1 MGEKGIKVS
10 EIQSILQINSKIEKI
25 IAEKVNPKLE
35 EHKGWIE
42 FIEFNNSIIYVRF
55 RGACSGCASNYE
67 TLDNLVKPILME
79 NFNEIQDVD
88 IVNDLSNEM
97 IEFGRSL
104 LNKK

>member
-1 MGEKGIKVS
+1 MGEIGIKVS
-10 EIQSILQINSKIEKI
+10 GIQSILQINSKIEKV

-35 EHKGWIE
+35 EHKGWVE
-42 FIEFNNSIIYVRF
+42 FIEIKDNIIYVRF

-67 TLDNLVKPILME
+67 TLDNLVKPVLME

-88 IVNDLSNEM
+88 IVNDVSNEM
-97 IEFGRSL
+97 IEFGKSL